1 MLEFFASFARPRSR
15 LPGPHMAWP
24 TGLPCIAMPREVGG
38 DVAFAL
44 VVLKTPYAMS
54 PRLLGGGVCCPH
66 AIELQYFRRGER
78 SIMYA
83 HLVELAVSMIG
94 DTIIDSDE

>member
-1 MLEFFASFARPRSR
+1 
-15 LPGPHMAWP
+15 
-24 TGLPCIAMPREVGG
+24 MPREVGG

-44 VVLKTPYAMS
+44 AVLKTPV
-54 PRLLGGGVCCPH
+54 RHEFEVVGGFGVCCPH

-78 SIMYA
+78 SIIYA

-94 DTIIDSDE
+94 DTIIGSDE